1 MRKFESLS
9 LYVCLSL
16 TLSEC
21 VCACACACLCVVLGM
36 KTQTLN
42 ILTLSLRNTAEDKI
56 KMLAQ
61 KRTVRD
67 DVLVS
72 PLGIMGCWCFQISR
86 VSGELQ
92 TSL

>member
-21 VCACACACLCVVLGM
+21 VYACACACLCVVLGM

-56 KMLAQ
+56 EMLAQ
-61 KRTVRD
+61 KRTVRNG
-67 DVLVS
+67 VLVS
-72 PLGIMGCWCFQISR
+72 PLGIMGYFQIFR